1 MGRSYEERVSSYRKT
16 FGPEG
21 AQGQSQQNV
30 KETREQVSYSSSNL
44 LNSSM
49 AGGRTTPTG
58 STRRVQ
64 RSHERAK
71 SSGVTRR
78 DLETMADAIGPDFV
92 NRRTNEKE
100 ELKGLNNRFARYLK
114 RVQDLEK
121 ENKILEAQLTQLKSR
136 GPSNL
141 AEKYEEELRRLRQMV
156 DKLTHERAQAEMMR
170 DNYANESEQWH
181 EKYDEELAQRKDIEA
196 DLAQMRKDCDDA
208 TLVRVD
214 LERKIETMVEEM
226 EFLKKVH
233 SDEVRELRDQLNSV
247 EIKIEAAP
255 GPDLMGMIEEI
266 RAQYEKLAA
275 QNKMEAEDMI
285 KARVSKAQDQ
295 AQKDA
300 TSIRDFKEQVGEY
313 RKTVQT
319 LHMEIDSL
327 RSANDS
333 MNRNMSDME
342 GRNKREADDY
352 QDQIR
357 ALQNEIEDLKAQM
370 ANHLRSYQ
378 ELMNVKAALD
388 LEINTYRS
396 LLEGE
401 EDRLEQYGDNLGQ
414 FSGQFQ
420 QQQSVAIPQ
429 QQEELQTVT
438 HKKVV
443 VRTIQTRDGQ
453 VINESSSAKESQ
465 GFPKPPPSPGPARKG
480 SEKREGRKKSKK
492 SKQGSESPSVPR
504 KLLSRARSSSRESL
518 CSLDSEEVLVRHY
531 STEDLSVVAQSEDV
545 RESNE

>member
-1 MGRSYEERVSSYRKT
+1 MGTHPIFESDFDCLTVFSVKSPENVNMGRSYEERVSSYRKT

-156 DKLTHERAQAEMMR
+156 NKLTHERAQAEMMR

-233 SDEVRELRDQLNSV
+233 SDEVRELRDQLNS
-247 EIKIEAAP
+247 
-255 GPDLMGMIEEI
+255 
-266 RAQYEKLAA
+266 A

-420 QQQSVAIPQ
+420 QQQQSVAIPQ
-429 QQEELQTVT
+429 
-438 HKKVV
+438 
-443 VRTIQTRDGQ
+443 
-453 VINESSSAKESQ
+453 
-465 GFPKPPPSPGPARKG
+465 
-480 SEKREGRKKSKK
+480 
-492 SKQGSESPSVPR
+492 
-504 KLLSRARSSSRESL
+504 
-518 CSLDSEEVLVRHY
+518 
-531 STEDLSVVAQSEDV
+531 
-545 RESNE
+545 

>member
-21 AQGQSQQNV
+21 GQNRVQ
-30 KETREQVSYSSSNL
+30 ETREQVQYSSQNL

-49 AGGRTTPTG
+49 GGGRTTPTG
-58 STRRVQ
+58 SGTRRVT
-64 RSHERAK
+64 RDHARAK
-71 SSGVTRR
+71 SSGVTRK
-78 DLETMADAIGPDFV
+78 DLEQMADAIGPEFV
-92 NRRTNEKE
+92 HQRTNEKE

-114 RVQDLEK
+114 RVQDLER
-121 ENKILEAQLTQLKSR
+121 ENKILEAQLNQLKSR

-156 DKLTHERAQAEMMR
+156 DKLTHERAQAEMLR

-181 EKYDEELAQRKDIEA
+181 EKYDEELAQRKDLEA
-196 DLAQMRKDCDDA
+196 DLNQMRKDCDDA

-226 EFLKKVH
+226 EFLKKIH
-233 SDEVRELRDQLNSV
+233 ADEIRELKDQLNSV

-255 GPDLMGMIEEI
+255 GPDLMGMIDEI

-285 KARVSKAQDQ
+285 KARVAKAADQ
-295 AQKDA
+295 AAKDA
-300 TSIRDFKEQVGEY
+300 VAIKDFKEQVGEY

-333 MNRNMSDME
+333 LNRNMGDME
-342 GRNKREADDY
+342 NRTRREAEDY

-388 LEINTYRS
+388 LEINTYRN

-401 EDRLEQYGDNLGQ
+401 EQRLDSHPTSEHVGDYMNQ
-414 FSGQFQ
+414 MQFQ
-420 QQQSVAIPQ
+420 QQPMQVVQQP

-453 VINESSSAKESQ
+453 V
-465 GFPKPPPSPGPARKG
+465 
-480 SEKREGRKKSKK
+480 
-492 SKQGSESPSVPR
+492 
-504 KLLSRARSSSRESL
+504 
-518 CSLDSEEVLVRHY
+518 
-531 STEDLSVVAQSEDV
+531 VAQSEDV

>member
-1 MGRSYEERVSSYRKT
+1 MGTHPIFESDFDCLTVFSVKSPENVNMGRSYEERVSSYRKT

-300 TSIRDFKEQVGEY
+300 TSIRDFKEQ
-313 RKTVQT
+313 
-319 LHMEIDSL
+319 I
-327 RSANDS
+327 
-333 MNRNMSDME
+333 
-342 GRNKREADDY
+342 
-352 QDQIR
+352 
-357 ALQNEIEDLKAQM
+357 

-420 QQQSVAIPQ
+420 QQQQSVAIPQ

-443 VRTIQTRDGQ
+443 VRTMQTRDGQ

>member
-1 MGRSYEERVSSYRKT
+1 MTKSYEERVSSYRRT

-21 AQGQSQQNV
+21 PGQAQAQQQQS
-30 KETREQVSYSSSNL
+30 TRSEHVSYSTSNL
-44 LNSSM
+44 LGSSM
-49 AGGRTTPTG
+49 GGGRTTPTG
-58 STRRVQ
+58 TSGTRRVQ

-78 DLETMADAIGPDFV
+78 DLENLAAPIGPQFV
-92 NRRTNEKE
+92 SQRTNEKE
-100 ELKGLNNRFARYLK
+100 ELKTLNNRFARYLK
-114 RVQDLEK
+114 RVQDLER

-156 DKLTHERAQAEMMR
+156 DKLTHERAKAEMER
-170 DNYANESEQWH
+170 DNFANEAEQYH
-181 EKYDEELAQRKDIEA
+181 EKYEEELALRKDLEA

-226 EFLKKVH
+226 EFLKKIH
-233 SDEVRELRDQLNSV
+233 ADEVRELKDQLNSV

-255 GPDLMGMIEEI
+255 GPDLMGMIDEI

-275 QNKMEAEDMI
+275 QNKLEAEDMI
-285 KARVSKAQDQ
+285 KARVAKATESSK
-295 AQKDA
+295 KDA
-300 TSIRDFKEQVGEY
+300 EAIREYKDQVGEY

-333 MNRNMSDME
+333 LNRNYSDLE
-342 GRNKREADDY
+342 GRSREDTNNFE
-352 QDQIR
+352 DQIR
-357 ALQNEIEDLKAQM
+357 ALQNEIEDLKSQM

-388 LEINTYRS
+388 LEINTYRN

-401 EDRLEQYGDNLGQ
+401 EQRLDARPRNADLMSYAQTTL
-414 FSGQFQ
+414 
-420 QQQSVAIPQ
+420 QQSQPVAQP
-429 QQEELQTVT
+429 EELSTVT
-438 HKKVV
+438 HKRVV
-443 VRTIQTRDGQ
+443 VRTIQTRDGE
-453 VINESSSAKESQ
+453 VI
-465 GFPKPPPSPGPARKG
+465 
-480 SEKREGRKKSKK
+480 
-492 SKQGSESPSVPR
+492 
-504 KLLSRARSSSRESL
+504 
-518 CSLDSEEVLVRHY
+518 
-531 STEDLSVVAQSEDV
+531 AQSEDV

>member
-21 AQGQSQQNV
+21 AQGQSQHNV

-49 AGGRTTPTG
+49 GGGRTTPTG

-114 RVQDLEK
+114 RVQDLER

-181 EKYDEELAQRKDIEA
+181 EKYDEELAQRKDLEA

-226 EFLKKVH
+226 EFLKKIH

-285 KARVSKAQDQ
+285 KARVAKAQDQ

-300 TSIRDFKEQVGEY
+300 ASIRDFKEQVGEY

-333 MNRNMSDME
+333 MNRNMSDLE
-342 GRNKREADDY
+342 GRARREADDY

-388 LEINTYRS
+388 LEINTYRN

-401 EDRLEQYGDNLGQ
+401 EQRLDHNGL
-414 FSGQFQ
+414 
-420 QQQSVAIPQ
+420 
-429 QQEELQTVT
+429 
-438 HKKVV
+438 
-443 VRTIQTRDGQ
+443 
-453 VINESSSAKESQ
+453 
-465 GFPKPPPSPGPARKG
+465 
-480 SEKREGRKKSKK
+480 
-492 SKQGSESPSVPR
+492 
-504 KLLSRARSSSRESL
+504 
-518 CSLDSEEVLVRHY
+518 
-531 STEDLSVVAQSEDV
+531 
-545 RESNE
+545 

>member
-1 MGRSYEERVSSYRKT
+1 MSRDH
-16 FGPEG
+16 
-21 AQGQSQQNV
+21 A
-30 KETREQVSYSSSNL
+30 
-44 LNSSM
+44 
-49 AGGRTTPTG
+49 
-58 STRRVQ
+58 
-64 RSHERAK
+64 RAK
-71 SSGVTRR
+71 SSGVTRK
-78 DLETMADAIGPDFV
+78 DLEQMADAIGPEFV
-92 NRRTNEKE
+92 HQRTNEKE

-114 RVQDLEK
+114 RVQDLER
-121 ENKILEAQLTQLKSR
+121 ENKILEAQLNQLKSR

-156 DKLTHERAQAEMMR
+156 DKLTHERAQAEMLR

-181 EKYDEELAQRKDIEA
+181 EKYDEELAQRKDLEA
-196 DLAQMRKDCDDA
+196 DLNQMRKDCDDA

-226 EFLKKVH
+226 EFLKKIH
-233 SDEVRELRDQLNSV
+233 ADEIRELKDQLNSV

-255 GPDLMGMIEEI
+255 GPDLMGMIDEI

-285 KARVSKAQDQ
+285 KARVAKAADQ
-295 AQKDA
+295 AAKDA
-300 TSIRDFKEQVGEY
+300 VAIKDFKEQVGEY

-333 MNRNMSDME
+333 LNRNMGDME
-342 GRNKREADDY
+342 NRTRREAEDY

-388 LEINTYRS
+388 LEINTYRN

-401 EDRLEQYGDNLGQ
+401 EQRLDSHTSEHVGDYMNQ
-414 FSGQFQ
+414 MQFQ
-420 QQQSVAIPQ
+420 QQPMQVMQPP

-453 VINESSSAKESQ
+453 VVNESSSAQETSTSPTS
-465 GFPKPPPSPGPARKG
+465 GFPKPPPSPGPAK
-480 SEKREGRKKSKK
+480 KREGRSKKSKK
-492 SKQGSESPSVPR
+492 SKKGSDSPSIPR

-518 CSLDSEEVLVRHY
+518 CSLDGDEVLVRHY

>member
-1 MGRSYEERVSSYRKT
+1 MTKSYEERVSSYRRT

-21 AQGQSQQNV
+21 PGQAQAQQQS
-30 KETREQVSYSSSNL
+30 TRSEHVSYSTSNL
-44 LNSSM
+44 LGSSM
-49 AGGRTTPTG
+49 GGGRTTPTG
-58 STRRVQ
+58 TSGTRRVQ

-78 DLETMADAIGPDFV
+78 DLENLAAPIGPQFV
-92 NRRTNEKE
+92 TQRTNEKE
-100 ELKGLNNRFARYLK
+100 ELKTLNNRFARYLK
-114 RVQDLEK
+114 RVQDLER

-156 DKLTHERAQAEMMR
+156 DKLTHERAKAEMER
-170 DNYANESEQWH
+170 DNFANEAEQYH
-181 EKYDEELAQRKDIEA
+181 EKYEEELALRKDLEA

-226 EFLKKVH
+226 EFLKKIH
-233 SDEVRELRDQLNSV
+233 ADEVRELKDQLNSV

-255 GPDLMGMIEEI
+255 GPDLMGMIDEI

-275 QNKMEAEDMI
+275 QNKLEAEDMI
-285 KARVSKAQDQ
+285 KARVAKATE
-295 AQKDA
+295 AAKKDA
-300 TSIRDFKEQVGEY
+300 EAIREYKDQVGEY

-333 MNRNMSDME
+333 LNRNYSDLE
-342 GRNKREADDY
+342 GRSREDTNNFE
-352 QDQIR
+352 DQIR
-357 ALQNEIEDLKAQM
+357 ALQNEIEDLKSQM

-388 LEINTYRS
+388 LEINTYRN

-401 EDRLEQYGDNLGQ
+401 EQRLDSRPSNADLMSYAQTTL
-414 FSGQFQ
+414 
-420 QQQSVAIPQ
+420 QQSQPVAQP
-429 QQEELQTVT
+429 EELSTVT
-438 HKKVV
+438 HKRVV
-443 VRTIQTRDGQ
+443 VRTIQTRDGE
-453 VINESSSAKESQ
+453 VI
-465 GFPKPPPSPGPARKG
+465 
-480 SEKREGRKKSKK
+480 
-492 SKQGSESPSVPR
+492 
-504 KLLSRARSSSRESL
+504 
-518 CSLDSEEVLVRHY
+518 
-531 STEDLSVVAQSEDV
+531 AQSEDV

>member
-21 AQGQSQQNV
+21 SGSQQRV
-30 KETREQVSYSSSNL
+30 HETREQVQYSSSNL

-58 STRRVQ
+58 ATRRVN

-71 SSGVTRR
+71 SSGVTRK
-78 DLETMADAIGPDFV
+78 DLEQMADAIGPEFV
-92 NRRTNEKE
+92 HQRTNEKE

-114 RVQDLEK
+114 RVQDLER
-121 ENKILEAQLTQLKSR
+121 ENKILEAQLTQLKQR

-181 EKYDEELAQRKDIEA
+181 EKYDEELAQRKDLEA

-226 EFLKKVH
+226 EFLKKIH
-233 SDEVRELRDQLNSV
+233 ADEIRELKDQLNSV

-285 KARVSKAQDQ
+285 KARVAKAQDQ

-300 TSIRDFKEQVGEY
+300 VSIRDFKEQVGEY
-313 RKTVQT
+313 RKSVQT

-333 MNRNMSDME
+333 MNRNMGDME
-342 GRNKREADDY
+342 QRTKREADDY

-388 LEINTYRS
+388 LEINTYRN

-401 EDRLEQYGDNLGQ
+401 EQRLDSHAPNADLQSYM
-414 FSGQFQ
+414 Q
-420 QQQSVAIPQ
+420 QQQMFAPQQIIPAP

-453 VINESSSAKESQ
+453 V
-465 GFPKPPPSPGPARKG
+465 
-480 SEKREGRKKSKK
+480 
-492 SKQGSESPSVPR
+492 
-504 KLLSRARSSSRESL
+504 
-518 CSLDSEEVLVRHY
+518 
-531 STEDLSVVAQSEDV
+531 VAQSEDV